1 MKKRFLCS
9 VIIVLLFIALYVPS
23 SFSANPAFNIILKND
38 VLAGDVFEFDVY
50 AQSTA
55 SDPIQLAGVGLAF
68 QFNTSALNGGTVTAS
83 IVPNSSELSN
93 TSQIPESFVYSV
105 SGLQTIVIIPAM
117 IPPGNGNGSMLS
129 TINPGTKL
137 YRLRLTNSNSWII
150 SGTNLIDITTSAQY
164 PISFTAY
171 VSGSNTIIGAN
182 RTVLNEFTGTLLPVE
197 LSSFASTSQGR
208 NVSINWSTQ
217 TEKNSDRFEVERTL
231 QSSTSWSTIAS
242 VKAAGLSNSP
252 KSYSYSDAELQSGKY
267 QYRLKMIDNDGSY
280 EYSRIEN
287 TEVAIPKDFAISQN
301 YPNPFN
307 PSTKIDYQLPADAK
321 ILIDIYNIVG
331 QKLVELVNREQS
343 AGYYTVDF
351 GASELASGIYIY
363 RLAASDKVTGK
374 SFSLVKK
381 MILLK

>member
-1 MKKRFLCS
+1 
-9 VIIVLLFIALYVPS
+9 
-23 SFSANPAFNIILKND
+23 
-38 VLAGDVFEFDVY
+38 
-50 AQSTA
+50 
-55 SDPIQLAGVGLAF
+55 
-68 QFNTSALNGGTVTAS
+68 
-83 IVPNSSELSN
+83 
-93 TSQIPESFVYSV
+93 
-105 SGLQTIVIIPAM
+105 
-117 IPPGNGNGSMLS
+117 
-129 TINPGTKL
+129 
-137 YRLRLTNSNSWII
+137 
-150 SGTNLIDITTSAQY
+150 
-164 PISFTAY
+164 
-171 VSGSNTIIGAN
+171 
-182 RTVLNEFTGTLLPVE
+182 
-197 LSSFASTSQGR
+197 
-208 NVSINWSTQ
+208 VSINWSTQ

-351 GASELASGIYIY
+351 GASDLASGIYIY
-363 RLAASDKVTGK
+363 RLAASDKSTGK